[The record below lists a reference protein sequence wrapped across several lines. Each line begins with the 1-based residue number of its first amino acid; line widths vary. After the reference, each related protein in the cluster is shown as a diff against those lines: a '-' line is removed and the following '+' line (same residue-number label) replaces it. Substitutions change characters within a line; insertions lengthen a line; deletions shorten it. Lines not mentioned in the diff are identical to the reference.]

1 MGVSSYLEIYL
12 TQFGWTVYDA
22 FWDLLVDTG
31 LAYLPFIGMILRNIA
46 EPITSQEAKDASA
59 TSLRRVEAD
68 AVKMFAVLVIA
79 VQPYMTVS
87 YNNLSYN
94 KACNPG
100 GNAAVGGNT
109 GKTYDTT
116 FTAAMLGGN
125 NAKVPIWWYAVLAV
139 TGGINDAAIVG
150 IPCTANIRLM
160 SFSIDNARVKD
171 PQLRRQVQ
179 MFYKDCYR
187 HAMAMYLDH
196 NQQLPNNLSPDDLNW
211 LGSQFFLNGTY
222 QTTRAS
228 ATVPGFTYDPNR
240 DLEYDPRV
248 YIPVDGKPTCQQWW
262 TGNGHANGIG
272 LREALADQIDPGALT
287 TFKQYVANKTGMAQN
302 EVENIAIKTLISR
315 EETAFNGLQ
324 NLNRYNNAGLANIA
338 NSAGAT
344 IGSFMEAMSFYPALY
359 AMKVAAPII
368 QAVVLM
374 LIYALM
380 PLYFWFS
387 SYQPDKII
395 FMSIIVFSVKFWT
408 VLWAIANWLDNN
420 LIEAIKPSWYNLQLT
435 NNMLVEMII
444 DFVIGGM
451 FVVMPLFWSGLLT
464 WAGFTIG
471 NQMTGAFDK
480 TIKPAGSAGS
490 KGGQTA
496 TNAST
501 KGLKGK

>member
-12 TQFGWTVYDA
+12 TQFGWTMYDV
-22 FWDLLVDTG
+22 FWDVLVDTG

-87 YNNLSYN
+87 YNNLSYT
-94 KACNPG
+94 KACDPN

-116 FTAAMLGGN
+116 FTAATLGGN

-139 TGGINDAAIVG
+139 TGGINDAAILG
-150 IPCTANIRLM
+150 IPCTADIRLM
-160 SFSIDNARVKD
+160 SFSIENARVKD

-196 NQQLPNNLSPDDLNW
+196 NQQLPNNLPKDDLNW
-211 LGSQFFLNGTY
+211 LGSQFFMNGTY

-240 DLEYDPRV
+240 DREYDPKV
-248 YIPVDGKPTCQQWW
+248 YIPADGKPTCRQWW
-262 TGNGHANGIG
+262 TGNGHTNGIG
-272 LREALADQIDPGALT
+272 LRQALADQIDPGALA
-287 TFKQYVANKTGMAQN
+287 TFKQFVANKTGKPQN
-302 EVENIAIKTLISR
+302 EVEDIAIKTLISR
-315 EETAFNGLQ
+315 EKTTFNGLQ
-324 NLNRYNNAGLANIA
+324 NLNRYNNGGLGGIA
-338 NSAGAT
+338 SNAGAT
-344 IGSFMEAMSFYPALY
+344 LGSFMEAMSFYPALY

-380 PLYFWFS
+380 PFYFWFS
-387 SYQPDKII
+387 SYQPSKII

-408 VLWAIANWLDNN
+408 VLWAMANWLDNN
-420 LIEAIKPSWYNLQLT
+420 LIDAIKPSWHQLSLQ

-444 DFVIGGM
+444 DFVIGGL

-464 WAGFTIG
+464 WAGFKVGSEINKAG
-471 NQMTGAFDK
+471 GELRGGAE
-480 TIKPAGSAGS
+480 SAG
-490 KGGQTA
+490 KQGGNTA
-496 TNAST
+496 KST
-501 KGLKGK
+501 ITKW